1 MKLIFLGCGYLGY
14 NLSELLSKY
23 YDVQV
28 VGLNSPY
35 TKLSNKFTYLD
46 AFNDEFNEDFEDAI
60 VFDSIS
66 ILSNNATS
74 ENENEKLLQIS
85 KMYEN
90 LFDKLKKKKIKK
102 YYFLSSGGTIYGNSS
117 EPITEEYKI
126 HPRTLYAKSK
136 ALIEQVLMDSGLDY
150 VILRLSNPFGG
161 YQVTDKKQGVI
172 PIYIEHTLKNEV
184 FELWGTPQTIRDF
197 IYIDDF
203 ANAVRL
209 SIEQQVSKQIV
220 NVGSGVGTS
229 LQDIFDEVEHE
240 LKLKTKIHSCASDIP
255 IVESIV
261 LDITKLKQLTGFE
274 HKVTLNE
281 GIKREIIRIQEEL
294 LK

>member
-14 NLSELLSKY
+14 NLSEQLSKY

-28 VGLNSPY
+28 IGLDSPY

-46 AFNDEFNEDFEDAI
+46 AFNDEFDDAFEDAI

-66 ILSNNATS
+66 VLSNNAIS
-74 ENENEKLLQIS
+74 DNEDEKLLQIS
-85 KMYEN
+85 NLYEKM
-90 LFDKLKKKKIKK
+90 FGKLKKYKIKK

-117 EPITEEYKI
+117 NPISENHEI

-136 ALIEQVLMDSGLDY
+136 ALIEQLLINSGLNF
-150 VILRLSNPFGG
+150 VVLRLTNPYGG

-172 PIYIEHTLKNEV
+172 PIYIERTLKNEE
-184 FELWGTPQTIRDF
+184 FELWGTPHTIRDY

-203 ANAVRL
+203 AKAIHL
-209 SIEQQVSKQIV
+209 CIEKDISNEIL
-220 NVGSGVGTS
+220 NIGSGIGSS
-229 LQDIFDEVEHE
+229 LQDIFNEVE
-240 LKLKTKIHSCASDIP
+240 KDTQLKTKVKTIPSDVP

-274 HKVTLNE
+274 PKVSLSE
-281 GIKREIIRIQEEL
+281 GIRKEIQRIQEEL
-294 LK
+294 V

>member
-14 NLSELLSKY
+14 NLSEQLSKY

-28 VGLNSPY
+28 IGLDSPY

-46 AFNDEFNEDFEDAI
+46 AFNDEFDDTFEDAI

-66 ILSNNATS
+66 VLSNNAIS
-74 ENENEKLLQIS
+74 DNEDEKLLQIS
-85 KMYEN
+85 NLYEK
-90 LFDKLKKKKIKK
+90 LFGKLKTYKIKK

-117 EPITEEYKI
+117 NPISENHEI

-136 ALIEQVLMDSGLDY
+136 ALIEQLLINSGLNF
-150 VILRLSNPFGG
+150 VVLRLTNPYGG

-172 PIYIEHTLKNEV
+172 PIYIERTLKNEE
-184 FELWGTPQTIRDF
+184 FELWGTPHTIRDY

-203 ANAVRL
+203 ANAVHL
-209 SIEQQVSKQIV
+209 CIENNIINQIV
-220 NVGSGVGTS
+220 NVGSGTGAS
-229 LQDIFDEVEHE
+229 LQDIFNEVE
-240 LKLKTKIHSCASDIP
+240 KDTQLKTKVKTIPSDVP

-274 HKVTLNE
+274 PKVSLSE
-281 GIKREIIRIQEEL
+281 GIKKEIQRIQEEL
-294 LK
+294 V

>member
-14 NLSELLSKY
+14 NLSEQLSKY

-28 VGLNSPY
+28 IGLDSPY

-46 AFNDEFNEDFEDAI
+46 AFNDEFDDTFEDAI

-66 ILSNNATS
+66 VLSNNAIS
-74 ENENEKLLQIS
+74 DNEDEKLLQIS
-85 KMYEN
+85 NLYEKM
-90 LFDKLKKKKIKK
+90 FGKLKKYKIKK

-117 EPITEEYKI
+117 NPISENHEI

-136 ALIEQVLMDSGLDY
+136 ALIEQLLINSGLNF
-150 VILRLSNPFGG
+150 VVLRLTNPYGG

-172 PIYIEHTLKNEV
+172 PIYIERTLKNEE
-184 FELWGTPQTIRDF
+184 FELWGTPHTIRDY

-203 ANAVRL
+203 ANAVHL
-209 SIEQQVSKQIV
+209 CIENNIINQIV
-220 NVGSGVGTS
+220 NVGSGTGTS
-229 LQDIFDEVEHE
+229 LQDIFNEVE
-240 LKLKTKIHSCASDIP
+240 KDTQLKTKIKTIPSDVP

-261 LDITKLKQLTGFE
+261 LDITKLKQ
-274 HKVTLNE
+274 K
-281 GIKREIIRIQEEL
+281 IYKYD
-294 LK
+294 LKKQTAQYKT